1 MQLIFDTGSSWL
13 WLPSRECKEAGCHE
27 KAQLFDEGTSS
38 TYKRTSTYPQ
48 IIQYG
53 GGSVWG
59 YKSMDMVCL
68 DSDDSGTCFPNY
80 SFLSVFEAKD
90 LEGLQSDGI
99 LGLAPSSQNT
109 TAELFIDR
117 LVRHGL
123 ITERVFAFSL
133 GGTDESSKVTFG
145 GYDLAN
151 TKDEFLRWNDLLDT
165 NYWTI
170 AIDAAK
176 LGNYTFNLDT
186 NKAIV
191 DTGTSYILM
200 PHDDF

>member
-1 MQLIFDTGSSWL
+1 
-13 WLPSRECKEAGCHE
+13 
-27 KAQLFDEGTSS
+27 
-38 TYKRTSTYPQ
+38 
-48 IIQYG
+48 
-53 GGSVWG
+53 
-59 YKSMDMVCL
+59 
-68 DSDDSGTCFPNY
+68 
-80 SFLSVFEAKD
+80 
-90 LEGLQSDGI
+90 
-99 LGLAPSSQNT
+99 
-109 TAELFIDR
+109 
-117 LVRHGL
+117 VRHGL
-123 ITERVFAFSL
+123 ISERVFAFSL

-151 TKDEFLRWNDLLDT
+151 TKDQFLRWNDLLDT

-170 AIDAAK
+170 SIDAAK